1 MNQVSSQGVLVE
13 LVWEY
18 RRSANQISLGDIRYL
33 HCTSPVLAF
42 SQEVHHENHLVH
54 YGSRSRGGGR
64 YALCT
69 EVRRRDARS
78 SLRKSEKWTPLR
90 EEAPTRPAQRR
101 ERRGRLR
108 QRGNKRPE
116 GCGYGC
122 RASRQEYL
130 PSRITDASFLTV
142 HRARDPAL
150 ARLI

>member
-1 MNQVSSQGVLVE
+1 
-13 LVWEY
+13 
-18 RRSANQISLGDIRYL
+18 
-33 HCTSPVLAF
+33 VLAF
-42 SQEVHHENHLVH
+42 TQEVDHEDHLVH

-78 SLRKSEKWTPLR
+78 SLRKSETWTPLR

-101 ERRGRLR
+101 ERRGRPR

-122 RASRQEYL
+122 RASRPGYV
-130 PSRITDASFLTV
+130 PSTDASFLTT

-150 ARLI
+150 ARYRSYRVPQKPHKD